1 MRNWSWL
8 ALGALALAV
17 CGSPAFADADAKKG
31 KKVFKKCKACH
42 MVGEKAKKRVGP
54 PLNDLFGRKAGGL
67 DGFKYSKVMVGLG
80 EAGLVWNEE
89 TLSEYLESPKKWL
102 KAKAPELGLK
112 CEDLSASSLPHWGN
126 PRIIRQVAPR
136 SRSTVSGKKTRPIPC
151 QWNSV

>member
-1 MRNWSWL
+1 M
-8 ALGALALAV
+8 GALALAV

-112 CEDLSASSLPHWGN
+112 CEDLSGCKSKMLF
-126 PRIIRQVAPR
+126 
-136 SRSTVSGKKTRPIPC
+136 SGLRKKKDRANIVVYLKQFDKTPE
-151 QWNSV
+151 

>member
-54 PLNDLFGRKAGGL
+54 PLNDLFGRKAGAL

-112 CEDLSASSLPHWGN
+112 CEDLSGCKGKMLF
-126 PRIIRQVAPR
+126 
-136 SRSTVSGKKTRPIPC
+136 SGLRKKKDRANIVVYLKQFDKTPE
-151 QWNSV
+151 

>member
-112 CEDLSASSLPHWGN
+112 CEDLSGCKSKMLF
-126 PRIIRQVAPR
+126 
-136 SRSTVSGKKTRPIPC
+136 SGLRKKKDRANIVVYLKQFDKTPE
-151 QWNSV
+151 